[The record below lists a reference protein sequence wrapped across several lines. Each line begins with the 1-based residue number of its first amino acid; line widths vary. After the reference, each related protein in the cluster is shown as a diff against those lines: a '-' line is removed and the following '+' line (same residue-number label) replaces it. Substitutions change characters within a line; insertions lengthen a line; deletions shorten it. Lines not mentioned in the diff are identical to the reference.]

1 MRYIKTRYVLFITAA
16 LTVLVS
22 YCSFDNPQT
31 SGGTTTETTNGCV
44 IGSLKTIDGS
54 PANQTIVKLIKSHY
68 NPVKDGPVPDS
79 LIDTTGDAGEFA
91 FHVAG
96 GGIFNIEG
104 VQRSSQEGILIPGV
118 MVKDSDTTIISSG
131 TIRKTGSIKIL
142 LPQNRD
148 TAQAY
153 IYIRGTTICAMLNDT
168 TRFAL
173 IGSVPAGIIPSVY
186 YAVANRTASQE
197 TIADSVTVAPGVTTI
212 IGYQMG
218 KHSAKIVFNTTA
230 SGADIAGTVTNFPA
244 LIRLREDN
252 FDFAQA
258 KADGGDLRFAKS
270 NGAPL
275 PYEIERWDLSVRQAE
290 VWVKIDSVYGNDSTK
305 FIIMFWGDSAAAGI
319 SNGESVFDTADGFSG
334 VWHLS
339 GAGNKTALDA
349 TYHHY
354 DGTPSDTA
362 PQTTEGVI
370 GSALQFDGNV
380 NGLVMKNTATSPLNF
395 PRPGTYTFSAWV
407 SIDTVFEEDEF
418 IAGKGHYQ
426 YALRIKGSKSTPA
439 AMFALHEYY
448 HNPVYGTDMKYAPV
462 VMQQWKHITGIRTK
476 DKSYL
481 YIDGE
486 CVDSTGMVIPIA
498 ISPADSTDFSI
509 GRCGA
514 PVNGNNYLPF
524 KGMIDEVR
532 IAKVAFSA
540 DWVKLSFMNQ
550 QSNDKL
556 VKLIK

>member
-1 MRYIKTRYVLFITAA
+1 VLFITAA

-319 SNGESVFDTADGFSG
+319 SN
-334 VWHLS
+334 
-339 GAGNKTALDA
+339 
-349 TYHHY
+349 
-354 DGTPSDTA
+354 
-362 PQTTEGVI
+362 
-370 GSALQFDGNV
+370 
-380 NGLVMKNTATSPLNF
+380 
-395 PRPGTYTFSAWV
+395 
-407 SIDTVFEEDEF
+407 
-418 IAGKGHYQ
+418 
-426 YALRIKGSKSTPA
+426 
-439 AMFALHEYY
+439 
-448 HNPVYGTDMKYAPV
+448 
-462 VMQQWKHITGIRTK
+462 
-476 DKSYL
+476 
-481 YIDGE
+481 
-486 CVDSTGMVIPIA
+486 
-498 ISPADSTDFSI
+498 
-509 GRCGA
+509 
-514 PVNGNNYLPF
+514 
-524 KGMIDEVR
+524 
-532 IAKVAFSA
+532 
-540 DWVKLSFMNQ
+540 
-550 QSNDKL
+550 
-556 VKLIK
+556 